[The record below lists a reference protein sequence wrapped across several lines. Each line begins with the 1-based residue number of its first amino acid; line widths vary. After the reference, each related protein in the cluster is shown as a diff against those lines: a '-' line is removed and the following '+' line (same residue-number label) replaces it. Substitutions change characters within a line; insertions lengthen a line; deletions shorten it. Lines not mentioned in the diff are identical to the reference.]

1 MKRLLGIVLKE
12 KKSLLA
18 GILVNLL
25 SQIVV
30 EILEKT
36 NTIYSVVFGISLFI
50 LIIVLALVSDDE
62 K

>member
-1 MKRLLGIVLKE
+1 MKRLLRIVLKE